1 LTDGAIVL
9 FHKIIVSRRNE
20 MIAYT
25 TIGTADIE
33 KAKAF
38 YLALL
43 QDMGVTVFMD
53 IGRLAAL
60 GSPTGGPM
68 LAVCTPYNG
77 EAPSPGN
84 GNMIAI
90 SPGSRELVDKL
101 HAKALQLGGTD
112 EGAPG
117 QRMDGFYGGYFRDAD
132 GNKICF
138 CHFG

>member
-1 LTDGAIVL
+1 
-9 FHKIIVSRRNE
+9 

-38 YLALL
+38 YLAVLA
-43 QDMGVTVFMD
+43 DMGASVIMD
-53 IGRLAAL
+53 TGRLAAL
-60 GSPTGGPM
+60 GTSGGGAM

-77 EAPSPGN
+77 EAADPGN
-84 GNMIAI
+84 GNMVSIA
-90 SPGSRELVDKL
+90 PGSKELVDKL
-101 HAKALQLGGTD
+101 YAKALELGASD

-117 QRMDGFYGGYFRDAD
+117 QRMDGFYGAYFRDLD

>member
-1 LTDGAIVL
+1 
-9 FHKIIVSRRNE
+9 

-33 KAKAF
+33 KAKAY

-43 QDMGVTVFMD
+43 EDLDAAVLMD
-53 IGRLAAL
+53 VGRLAAL
-60 GSPTGGPM
+60 GSPKGGPM
-68 LAVCTPYNG
+68 LAVCTPYNE

-84 GNMIAI
+84 GNMVAIA
-90 SPGSRELVDKL
+90 PGSKEQVDKL
-101 HAKALQLGGTD
+101 YAKALELGGTD
-112 EGAPG
+112 DGEPG
-117 QRMDGFYGGYFRDAD
+117 QRMDGFYGAYFRDPD

>member
-1 LTDGAIVL
+1 
-9 FHKIIVSRRNE
+9 

-33 KAKAF
+33 KAKAY

-43 QDMGVTVFMD
+43 EDLGASVLMD
-53 IGRLAAL
+53 LGRLAAL
-60 GSPTGGPM
+60 GSPSGGPM
-68 LAVCTPYNG
+68 LAVCKPYNE

-84 GNMIAI
+84 GNMVAIA
-90 SPGSRELVDKL
+90 PGSKEMVDKL
-101 HAKALQLGGTD
+101 YAKALELGGTD
-112 EGAPG
+112 EGEPG
-117 QRMDGFYGGYFRDAD
+117 QRMDGFYGGYFRDPD

>member
-1 LTDGAIVL
+1 
-9 FHKIIVSRRNE
+9 

-33 KAKAF
+33 KSKAF
-38 YLALL
+38 YLAVLE
-43 QDMGVTVFMD
+43 DMGVSVVMD
-53 IGRLAAL
+53 TGRLAAL
-60 GSPTGGPM
+60 GTSAGGAL

-77 EAPSPGN
+77 EAPNPGN
-84 GNMIAI
+84 GNMVSIA
-90 SPGSRELVDKL
+90 PGSKELVDKL
-101 HAKALQLGGTD
+101 YAKALELGAAD

-117 QRMDGFYGGYFRDAD
+117 QRMDGFYGAYFRDPD

>member
-1 LTDGAIVL
+1 
-9 FHKIIVSRRNE
+9 

-43 QDMGVTVFMD
+43 EDMGVSIFMD
-53 IGRLAAL
+53 IGRLALL
-60 GSPTGGPM
+60 GAPDGGAM
-68 LAVCTPYNG
+68 LALCTPYN
-77 EAPSPGN
+77 EDAPAPGN
-84 GNMIAI
+84 GNMVAL
-90 SPGSRELVDKL
+90 SPGSTELVDKL
-101 HAKALQLGGTD
+101 HAKALELGGTD

-117 QRMDGFYGGYFRDAD
+117 QRMDGFYGAYIRDID

>member
-1 LTDGAIVL
+1 
-9 FHKIIVSRRNE
+9 

-25 TIGTADIE
+25 TIGVSDSE

-43 QDMGVTVFMD
+43 EDLGVSVFMD
-53 IGRLAAL
+53 TGRLAAL
-60 GSPTGGPM
+60 GSPNGGTM

-77 EAPSPGN
+77 EAPDPGN
-84 GNMIAI
+84 GNMVAI
-90 SPGSRELVDKL
+90 PPGSTEGVDKL
-101 HAKALQLGGTD
+101 HARALELGASD
-112 EGAPG
+112 DGAPG
-117 QRMDGFYGGYFRDAD
+117 QRMDGFYGAYIRDPD

>member
-1 LTDGAIVL
+1 
-9 FHKIIVSRRNE
+9 

-38 YLALL
+38 YLAVLE
-43 QDMGVTVFMD
+43 DIGASVMMD
-53 IGRLAAL
+53 LGRLAAI
-60 GSPTGGPM
+60 GTAGGGAM

-77 EAPSPGN
+77 EAASPGN
-84 GNMIAI
+84 GNMVSIGA
-90 SPGSRELVDKL
+90 GSKESVDKL
-101 HAKALQLGGTD
+101 YGKAIELGATD
-112 EGAPG
+112 EGEPG
-117 QRMDGFYGGYFRDAD
+117 QRMDGFYGGYIRDLD

>member
-1 LTDGAIVL
+1 
-9 FHKIIVSRRNE
+9 

-33 KAKAF
+33 KSKAF
-38 YLALL
+38 YLAVLE
-43 QDMGVTVFMD
+43 DMGVSVVMD
-53 IGRLAAL
+53 TGRLAAL
-60 GSPTGGPM
+60 GTSAGGAM

-77 EAPSPGN
+77 EAPNPGN
-84 GNMIAI
+84 GNMVSIA
-90 SPGSRELVDKL
+90 PGSKELVDKL
-101 HAKALQLGGTD
+101 YARALELGAAD

-117 QRMDGFYGGYFRDAD
+117 QRMDGFYGAYFRDPD

>member
-1 LTDGAIVL
+1 
-9 FHKIIVSRRNE
+9 

-38 YLALL
+38 YLAVLEDL
-43 QDMGVTVFMD
+43 GVTVMID
-53 IGRLAAL
+53 IGRLATL
-60 GSPTGGPM
+60 GSPAGGPM
-68 LAVCTPYNG
+68 LAVCTPYN
-77 EAPSPGN
+77 EESPNPGN

-90 SPGSRELVDKL
+90 TPGSKELVDKL
-101 HAKALQLGGTD
+101 HAKALELGGTD

-117 QRMDGFYGGYFRDAD
+117 QRMDGFYGAYFRDAD

-138 CHFG
+138 CDFG

>member
-1 LTDGAIVL
+1 
-9 FHKIIVSRRNE
+9 

-33 KAKAF
+33 KAKAY

-43 QDMGVTVFMD
+43 EDLDAAVLMD
-53 IGRLAAL
+53 VGRLAAL
-60 GSPTGGPM
+60 GSPSGGPM
-68 LAVCTPYNG
+68 LAVCTPYNE

-84 GNMIAI
+84 GNMVAIAA
-90 SPGSRELVDKL
+90 GSKEQVDKL
-101 HAKALQLGGTD
+101 YAKALELGGTD
-112 EGAPG
+112 EGEPG
-117 QRMDGFYGGYFRDAD
+117 QRMDGFYGGYFRDPD

>member
-1 LTDGAIVL
+1 
-9 FHKIIVSRRNE
+9 

-25 TIGTADIE
+25 TIGTSDVE
-33 KAKAF
+33 RAKAF
-38 YLALL
+38 YLAVLE
-43 QDMGVTVFMD
+43 DMGVTVFID

-60 GSPTGGPM
+60 GTPTGGPM

-77 EAPSPGN
+77 EPADPGN
-84 GNMIAI
+84 GNMVAI
-90 SPGSRELVDKL
+90 TPGSRELVDKL
-101 HAKALQLGGTD
+101 HAKALALGATD

-117 QRMDGFYGGYFRDAD
+117 QRMEGFYGGYFRDLD